1 MKKKRAFLASV
12 VFLLIQVIGFIHLTY
27 DQLYAQE
34 TIQEHIIEL
43 DHNCT
48 LAIDGRLEP
57 DHEFTLEIETE
68 VRQVMS
74 RIQSLIPAIDLT
86 IHIVLCDST
95 SEGKII
101 PFMGVGGHP
110 IGTEAVQIYIQPENP
125 NFKAQNVARG
135 LPHEI
140 HHAIRMRKQG
150 WHWSLLE
157 CIVMEGL
164 ADHFVVEVAG
174 GKAGPWTRGLSEEDI
189 HEYLKKLKPQMH
201 TTTESWAEFE
211 TKYLNPWLFG
221 SSGNEP
227 IPSFTGYT
235 LGWRIVANY
244 INTHP
249 EASGSSLLY
258 VTAEEIAECTPE
270 LLDTK

>member
-1 MKKKRAFLASV
+1 MGFGGLA
-12 VFLLIQVIGFIHLTY
+12 HA
-27 DQLYAQE
+27 QLCAQE
-34 TIQEHIIEL
+34 TIQGHIVEL
-43 DHNCT
+43 EHNCA
-48 LAIDGRLEP
+48 LALDGKLDPENDLTR
-57 DHEFTLEIETE
+57 EIESE

-74 RIQSLIPAIDLT
+74 RIQSLIPATDLT

-95 SEGKII
+95 NEGNII
-101 PFMGVGGHP
+101 PFMGIGGHP
-110 IGTEAVQIYIQPENP
+110 IGTEAIEMYIQPENP
-125 NFKAQNVARG
+125 NFKTENVAWG

-140 HHAIRMRKQG
+140 HHALRMRRPD

-164 ADHFVVEVAG
+164 ADHFLIEVVG
-174 GKAGPWTRGLSEEDI
+174 GEAGPWTRALSEEDI
-189 HEYLKKLKPQMH
+189 HRYLKRLRPQMH

-211 TKYLNPWLFG
+211 TKYLTPWLFG
-221 SSGNEP
+221 RSGNEP

-244 INTHP
+244 INAHP

-258 VTAEEIAECTPE
+258 VRAEEIAESTPE
-270 LLDTK
+270 LLDTE